1 MKDFTKFNHCFGR
14 QYVNINKKTPFQPKI
29 LTRYS
34 YNDTHLP
41 WRNTLKLSDYKT
53 SHLALE
59 SDSDSEDDEEIQVN
73 ESHNESLWFSRPIPS
88 SFLDNDDTIDINDSD
103 DDILVDTDD
112 DITAEVN
119 NRIEY
124 MSSHIQRMYPDMSN
138 NNYEMPSLHATVDAA
153 ILDSNSLNEV
163 ISSTQDVISS
173 VQQTLNNI
181 DLSNELEPVPPIQH

>member
-1 MKDFTKFNHCFGR
+1 
-14 QYVNINKKTPFQPKI
+14 
-29 LTRYS
+29 
-34 YNDTHLP
+34 
-41 WRNTLKLSDYKT
+41 
-53 SHLALE
+53 
-59 SDSDSEDDEEIQVN
+59 
-73 ESHNESLWFSRPIPS
+73 
-88 SFLDNDDTIDINDSD
+88 LDNDDTIDINDSD

-163 ISSTQDVISS
+163 ISSTQDVISF
-173 VQQTLNNI
+173 VQQALNNI